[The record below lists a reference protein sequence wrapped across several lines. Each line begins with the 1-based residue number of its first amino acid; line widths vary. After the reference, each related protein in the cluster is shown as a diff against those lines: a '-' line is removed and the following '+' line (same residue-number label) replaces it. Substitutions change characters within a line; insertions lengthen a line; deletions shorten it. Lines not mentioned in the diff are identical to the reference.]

1 MKVLWKNPIHQKKYM
16 VEYSQIKDRDLV
28 KHKAKGVPCAD

>member
-16 VEYSQIKDRDLV
+16 VEYLQIKDRDSV
-28 KHKAKGVPCAD
+28 GRKAKGISCPD